1 MTGKKYKYLVCDY
14 DGTLVN
20 DDKVISPLTLKA
32 VNDFVSRGGVF
43 VVCTGR
49 MTTGIDHILKKAG
62 LSCLLASYNGAELID
77 VINNKVL
84 YRNPIDN
91 KTCLKILS
99 LLEGYDV
106 NVQFYPNNQYMV
118 RKETDKTRIYAK
130 NSGVET
136 VVEKDI
142 FKYYKQTGHDSS
154 KILIYDESEKLD
166 KLFTFLQNEIDCC
179 EVVRS
184 NSEQIDIN
192 KKGISKGLAIKLIAD
207 YYSTTTDN
215 IIAVGDA
222 GNDVAML
229 KSAGF
234 PIAMG
239 NAPKEI
245 KNMCKAVC
253 PDNNSDGIK
262 YVIDNYCI

>member
-1 MTGKKYKYLVCDY
+1 MTLKKYKYLVCDY

-20 DDKVISPLTLKA
+20 DDKIITPNTLVA
-32 VNDFVSRGGVF
+32 INDFISRGGVF

-62 LSCLLASYNGAELID
+62 LNCLLASFNGAELID
-77 VINNKVL
+77 IKNDKVL

-91 KTCLKILS
+91 QTCLKILS
-99 LLEGYDV
+99 MLEGMDI
-106 NVQFYPNNQYMV
+106 NVQCYPNNQYMV
-118 RKETDKTRIYAK
+118 KKETDKTKIYAK
-130 NSGVET
+130 NSGVN
-136 VVEKDI
+136 VVIEKDI
-142 FKYYKQTGHDSS
+142 KGYYEKNGVDSS

-166 KLFTFLQNEIDCC
+166 KLFPILLSELVDC

-184 NSEQIDIN
+184 NKEQIDLN

-207 YYSTTTDN
+207 YYGATTND

-222 GNDVAML
+222 GNDMAML
-229 KSAGF
+229 KSCGL

-239 NAPKEI
+239 NASKEV
-245 KNMCKAVC
+245 KEVCKAVC